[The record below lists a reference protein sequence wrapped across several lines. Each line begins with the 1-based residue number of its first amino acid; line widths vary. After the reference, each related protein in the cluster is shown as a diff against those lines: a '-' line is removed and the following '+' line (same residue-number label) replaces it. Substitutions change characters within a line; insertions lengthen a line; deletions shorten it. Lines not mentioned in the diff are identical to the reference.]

1 MERGP
6 FAFIRARG
14 VAHAPAARSLCGMT
28 TPPPTPLQ
36 ATPLIERIGQIAI
49 PVHDIP
55 RALGFYRDLL
65 GLPVLF
71 EAPPSMAFLDC
82 GGVRLM
88 LTIPEGPHDHP
99 SSIVYFT
106 VADIDAAY
114 ETLSERGVEFID
126 APHIIARL
134 ATGEL
139 WMAFIRDPDGNVMG
153 LMHERAAS

>member
-1 MERGP
+1 
-6 FAFIRARG
+6 
-14 VAHAPAARSLCGMT
+14 MT
-28 TPPPTPLQ
+28 TPPPAQAPAPQHSAPL
-36 ATPLIERIGQIAI
+36 LERIGQIAI

-55 RALGFYRDLL
+55 RALAFYRDLL

-71 EAPPSMAFLDC
+71 EAPPTMAFLDC

-99 SSIVYFT
+99 SSILYFT
-106 VADIDAAY
+106 VADLGAAY
-114 ETLSERGVEFID
+114 ETLRERGVEFID

-153 LMHERAAS
+153 LMHERPTS